1 MGQTRALA
9 GASPAP
15 VNLPGKD
22 YQAVG
27 LHIWKVTPSAGPMVE
42 RYAGILE
49 AWAQELQSL
58 AIDCFSMFSGIRHL

>member
-42 RYAGILE
+42 SMQICWRLGS
-49 AWAQELQSL
+49 QELPSL
-58 AIDCFSMFSGIRHL
+58 AIDFFFHVLWH

>member
-1 MGQTRALA
+1 MGQTQALA

-27 LHIWKVTPSAGPMVE
+27 LHIWKVTPSAGPMVDS
-42 RYAGILE
+42 YADILE
-49 AWAQELQSL
+49 AWV
-58 AIDCFSMFSGIRHL
+58 SGAPTLGY